1 MKEAVIV
8 SAVRTAVGTIGGTLR
23 DMPAQDMAAVAVR
36 EAVARAGIPKE
47 VINEVILGQTRQT
60 TEASN
65 IARVVSLMVDLPI
78 EAAAYTVHRQCGS
91 GLQAI
96 NNGYKEIQTGSA
108 EVVVAGGTESM
119 SRSPYYLKNARYGYG
134 AGDAI
139 LVDSLT
145 EGGPGAQPRDK
156 YGEMGMGN
164 TAENVAAKFGITREE
179 QDVFALQ
186 SQEKA
191 IKAINEGKFKDE
203 IVPLEVKQGRS
214 IITFDTDEHPRATS
228 LEKLAALK
236 PVFKKDGTVTA
247 GNSTGRNDGA
257 AAVVMV
263 EREKAKELGLQ
274 PMARVVADACVGV
287 PPEIM
292 GIGPVPA
299 VKAVLK
305 KAGMTLDEID
315 LFELN
320 EAFAAQAVACV
331 KELGLDL
338 YKVNVNGGAIA
349 LGHPLGM
356 TGAKLT
362 ATLLYELKRTG
373 KRYGIVTLCCGGGLG
388 IATIYENLML

>member
-8 SAVRTAVGTIGGTLR
+8 SAVRTAVGTIGGTLK
-23 DMPAQDMAAVAVR
+23 DMPAQDMAAVVVK

-47 VINEVILGQTRQT
+47 MINEVILGQTRQS

-96 NNGYKEIQTGSA
+96 NNAYKEIQTGSA

-119 SRSPYYLKNARYGYG
+119 SRSPFYLKNARYGYG
-134 AGDAI
+134 AGDAV

-145 EGGPGAQPRDK
+145 EGGPGAQPREK
-156 YGEMGMGN
+156 YGEMGMGI

-179 QDVFALQ
+179 QDVFALR
-186 SQEKA
+186 SQELAAKA
-191 IKAINEGKFKDE
+191 IKDGKFKDE
-203 IVPLEVKQGRS
+203 IIPLEVKQGKAT
-214 IITFDTDEHPRATS
+214 IAFDTDEYPRQTT
-228 LEKLAALK
+228 LEKMTGLK

-247 GNSTGRNDGA
+247 GNSSGRNDGA
-257 AAVVMV
+257 AAVVMM
-263 EREKAKELGLQ
+263 EWEKAKELGIK
-274 PMARVVADACVGV
+274 PMARIVADACVGV

-299 VKAVLK
+299 VKTALK
-305 KAGMTLDEID
+305 KAGLTLDQID
-315 LFELN
+315 LFEVN

-338 YKVNVNGGAIA
+338 NKVNVNGGAIA

-362 ATLLYELKRTG
+362 VTLLHELKRTG

-388 IATIYENLML
+388 IATIYENLMI